1 MIRDRRILKLWVG
14 DSVKLRMDDG
24 SEELGIIKV
33 CLPKEKKVVVQYY
46 YKEKDIDPQILDDDL
61 NFEDN
66 EIFLSEHYS
75 YFQTSAI
82 NDKIFVTPR
91 DLENSEAEISN
102 DNFVCNREYDYVQGT
117 WVPRGT
123 LLSPP
128 LPLGEQ
134 LLSESMS
141 AMMSEFSDAAPF
153 KGLDSVSYA
162 AMAIGLGI
170 SVFFFVCASHIYMIA
185 SIMQYNII

>member
-1 MIRDRRILKLWVG
+1 
-14 DSVKLRMDDG
+14 MDDG

-170 SVFFFVCASHIYMIA
+170 SVFFCVCASHIYMIA